1 MVILGISPPAHE
13 SAAGLVVDG
22 KVVAAVAEER
32 YSRVK
37 NQGGMPRESI
47 RAVLDIAG
55 IEPREVDAVA
65 LPWLA
70 PRRELLLNARNYARN
85 LPFAA
90 FSRAPLRERGA
101 HLANYTRNI
110 VRDPNWVSGR
120 RLEREITRP
129 LLEMGLADRLCY
141 VDHQAAHVA
150 SAYFSSGFD
159 RALGVS
165 LDGYGSGAAG
175 SFYLC
180 EGGRMRLLQSI
191 PYPHS
196 LGTFYRRVTQALGFK
211 PNRHEGKIVGLA
223 AFGDPAVLGPRV
235 REGFDL
241 AGDDYY
247 RLKTPQDPYGAR
259 RLAERYPREHLAA
272 AYQTV
277 LEEVVQR
284 YVALYLERHGLTRVV
299 GAGGVFANVKMNQ
312 RVAEI
317 PGVEEIFVYPA
328 MSDGGVGTGAALWLA
343 ARNGELRP
351 GRLEHVYLGP
361 GFGEREIEE
370 AVRECGLPFQRAADP
385 DAEVARLVAEGNVVA
400 RFDGRM
406 EYGPRALGNRSIL
419 YAATDP
425 TVNDW
430 LNRRLN
436 RTEFMPFAPMA
447 LAQRADDLFHG
458 IGRARH
464 AAEFMTVTF
473 DCTER
478 MKAIAPAAV
487 HVDGTARP
495 QLVTERS
502 NPGTFRM
509 LTEYERLTGSPTVI
523 NTSFNMHEEPIVC
536 TPRDAVRAFMD
547 GRLDVLAAGPFVV
560 HQDGRPGE
568 RAGGERARSA
578 AVAAGA
584 RA

>member
-22 KVVAAVAEER
+22 TVVAAAAEER
-32 YSRVK
+32 FTRVK
-37 NQGGMPRESI
+37 NQGGMPRQAI
-47 RAVLDIAG
+47 QAVLDLAG
-55 IEPREVDAVA
+55 IGPRDVDAVA

-70 PRRELLLNARNYARN
+70 PRRELMLNARNWARN

-90 FSRAPLRERGA
+90 TSGAPLRERGA

-110 VRDPNWVSGR
+110 VRDPNWASGR
-120 RLEREITRP
+120 RLEREITQP
-129 LLEMGLADRLCY
+129 LVEMGLAGRIHY

-223 AFGDPAVLGPRV
+223 AFGDPEVLGPRV
-235 REGFDL
+235 REGFDVSR
-241 AGDDYY
+241 DDYY

-259 RLAERYPREHLAA
+259 RLAGQYSREDMAA

-284 YVALYLERHGLTRVV
+284 YVALYLARHGLTHVV

-312 RVAEI
+312 RVMEI
-317 PGVEEIFVYPA
+317 PGVEKIFVYPA

-343 ARNGELRP
+343 ARSDGLMPRA
-351 GRLEHVYLGP
+351 LDHVYLGP
-361 GFGEREIEE
+361 GFTEREIEA
-370 AVRECGLPFQRAADP
+370 AVRESGLPFERAADP
-385 DAEVARLVAEGNVVA
+385 DAEVARLVAEGKVVA

-419 YAATDP
+419 YSATDP

-447 LAQRADDLFHG
+447 LAHRAGDLFHG
-458 IGRARH
+458 VERARH

-473 DCTER
+473 DCTDR

-502 NPGTFRM
+502 NPGVFRM
-509 LTEYERLTGSPTVI
+509 LAEYERLTGSPTVI

-560 HQDGRPGE
+560 HLNGRPGE
-568 RAGGERARSA
+568 RAGGERMRTA

-584 RA
+584 GA